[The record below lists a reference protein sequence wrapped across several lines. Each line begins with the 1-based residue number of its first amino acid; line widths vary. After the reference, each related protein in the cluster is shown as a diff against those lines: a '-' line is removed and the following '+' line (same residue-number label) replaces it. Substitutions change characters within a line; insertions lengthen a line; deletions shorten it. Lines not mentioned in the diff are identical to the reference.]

1 MIVDG
6 AVWGQV
12 EAGNSVINELCRCCN
27 RAGRSRCCCCVFGA
41 RESCERTWDAIW
53 QLWIAFTIFFVVVVF
68 TFDFTF
74 ANNEPAGAGPVSGPG
89 TSSMESAWPASS
101 IHSMHSIISLSLSH
115 DDFVLFCFEFCYLGL
130 AIFEASVYTYDCLS
144 ASMAGFHSSG
154 EGQTAMFC
162 CFSSCFFWL
171 FDCCVINTEAGSF
184 ARCLISVLNCCP
196 NDQVELREASLFFSG
211 AGGGNWCHGHIS
223 LVATLVLSELVD
235 WNVHSILG
243 YCSILCL
250 DYISP
255 RSKEDES
262 DWLRGLRY
270 LRRFLIFCFCFCFFH
285 FHFGLDSN

>member
-101 IHSMHSIISLSLSH
+101 IHSMHSIISLSLSRWFC
-115 DDFVLFCFEFCYLGL
+115 FVLFWILLFGPRYFRS
-130 AIFEASVYTYDCLS
+130 ICLHLRLS
-144 ASMAGFHSSG
+144 ICLHGW
-154 EGQTAMFC
+154 
-162 CFSSCFFWL
+162 FSFIRWRADS
-171 FDCCVINTEAGSF
+171 N
-184 ARCLISVLNCCP
+184 VL
-196 NDQVELREASLFFSG
+196 LFFFLFLLAFRLLRNKYRGGIICPVPDFGFELLSQWSG
-211 AGGGNWCHGHIS
+211 RAERS
-223 LVATLVLSELVD
+223 FF
-235 WNVHSILG
+235 IL
-243 YCSILCL
+243 
-250 DYISP
+250 
-255 RSKEDES
+255 
-262 DWLRGLRY
+262 
-270 LRRFLIFCFCFCFFH
+270 
-285 FHFGLDSN
+285 